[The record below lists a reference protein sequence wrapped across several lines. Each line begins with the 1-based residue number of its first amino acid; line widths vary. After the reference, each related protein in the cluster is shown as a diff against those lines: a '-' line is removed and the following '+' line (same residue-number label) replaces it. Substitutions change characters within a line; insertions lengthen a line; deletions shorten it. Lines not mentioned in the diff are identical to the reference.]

1 MERVGS
7 HVLVLAFLIALAS
20 SDPFAVMSMCPV
32 GTQEAAGSCVL
43 DSDLVLEAP
52 IELPSHTTL
61 NCRGH
66 RILPAAAGTGTT
78 AETYAPST
86 PAVALAITGARAVDV
101 RNCVIGEEGR
111 RFDFGIVA
119 INSKNAGKSGHRIH
133 DNEIHARDIAI
144 TLLRVD
150 DARVSDNVITW
161 SNGFGISF
169 ARDSDRNRVTANDM
183 SSRGLPPAPF
193 RLVPGGPLRNGSDD
207 AIFLVNIH
215 TQPLYNLV
223 IGGRLYQFPNLVEG
237 QYPSHDDNVVESN
250 RVSLPGPSTG
260 KTHHGIDVGSNASG
274 TRVIGNTF
282 VQGGIGVRM
291 AGFMPAHSVPRVAQ
305 CVSPRG
311 QQVARYCATDGDCFI
326 PEIDDAPAGTCPAL
340 VTDTRDLRARGTV
353 VEHNLLVGPF
363 NFADP
368 VVRAAIFGGNGT
380 SGGVIRGNTIFGSGG
395 EPGITLAGN
404 SFETAEVTRNV
415 VHGASFGL
423 SLQQNNAALFG
434 ARVYQND
441 FTGSAVRAVD
451 VRGPL
456 NFRTELSFDGAGNY
470 WGHSTAPCFRPSDS
484 PVPQL
489 IHDSFP
495 FCVPVAQSSASR
507 RP

>member
-1 MERVGS
+1 MKRIGS
-7 HVLVLAFLIALAS
+7 HILVLAFLVAAAAS
-20 SDPFAVMSMCPV
+20 NPFAVGSVCPP
-32 GTQEAAGSCVL
+32 GTQAAAGSCVL
-43 DSDLVLEAP
+43 DTDLVLEAP
-52 IELPSHTTL
+52 IELPSHMTL

-78 AETYAPST
+78 AETYVAST
-86 PAVALAITGARAVDV
+86 PAVALAITGPREVDV

-119 INSKNAGKSGHRIH
+119 VNSKNAGSLGHRIH

-150 DARVSDNVITW
+150 DARINDNVITW

-169 ARDSDRNRVTANDM
+169 ARDSDRNRVTGNDM

-193 RLVPGGPLRNGSDD
+193 RLVPGGPLRNASDD

-215 TQPLYNLV
+215 IQPLYNLV

-237 QYPSHDDNVVESN
+237 QYPSHDDNVVEGN

-260 KTHHGIDVGSNASG
+260 KTHHGVDVGSNSTR

-282 VQGGIGVRM
+282 IQGGVGVRM
-291 AGFMPAHSVPRVAQ
+291 AGFMPAHSIPRVAR
-305 CVSPRG
+305 CVKRQG
-311 QQVARYCATDGDCFI
+311 EQVDRYCATDNDCFL
-326 PEIDDAPAGTCPAL
+326 PEVDRAPVGTCPAL
-340 VTDTRDLRARGTV
+340 VTDIRDLRARGTI

-395 EPGITLAGN
+395 ESGITLAGN
-404 SFETAEVTRNV
+404 SFETAEVTRNIV
-415 VHGASFGL
+415 QGASVGL
-423 SLQQNNAALFG
+423 SLQQNNATVFG

-441 FTGSAVRAVD
+441 FTGSAVQAVG

-456 NFRTELSFDGAGNY
+456 TVAAELSFEGVGNY

-484 PVPQL
+484 PLPHL
-489 IHDSFP
+489 IHDSFA
-495 FCVPVAQSSASR
+495 FCVPVAAAPPSR